1 MDQFKLKSYTQYGFI
16 RNSVIVSNLRHCLVV
31 FLNFQK
37 NIYLKIA
44 QKLSIDS
51 YKTILKIEIMP
62 HYNTKSEVEEGKN
75 IYRNQYAGTTNKF
88 SAKHHLLLVWGG
100 SCYKLIWYQ
109 ISIWLCC
116 YTFLSVL
123 YRNVLFNYPRH
134 RQMFEM
140 ICIYAERFSGL
151 VPITF
156 ITGFYVTQVVSRW
169 WDQFMSL
176 PWPGRLALKL
186 VTNIPNG
193 AVSMDLDLP

>member
-1 MDQFKLKSYTQYGFI
+1 
-16 RNSVIVSNLRHCLVV
+16 
-31 FLNFQK
+31 
-37 NIYLKIA
+37 
-44 QKLSIDS
+44 
-51 YKTILKIEIMP
+51 
-62 HYNTKSEVEEGKN
+62 
-75 IYRNQYAGTTNKF
+75 
-88 SAKHHLLLVWGG
+88 
-100 SCYKLIWYQ
+100 
-109 ISIWLCC
+109 
-116 YTFLSVL
+116 
-123 YRNVLFNYPRH
+123 
-134 RQMFEM
+134 MFEM